1 MLHFEHFKENAF
13 VFLLSLAC
21 SANTEHYTYSY
32 SIHTVTVSH
41 HFLVAFFLS
50 ITTMDYAQAT
60 AAHRPALIQA
70 KSKQNSSSKL
80 QNLLTQT

>member
-1 MLHFEHFKENAF
+1 MLHFEHFKKKCF
-13 VFLLSLAC
+13 CFPFIISV
-21 SANTEHYTYSY
+21 SANTEHYTY

>member
-13 VFLLSLAC
+13 VFLLSLA
-21 SANTEHYTYSY
+21 SAPIQNTIHTVYV
-32 SIHTVTVSH
+32 HTVTVSH